1 MNLKREKA
9 TGSSPVA
16 TKNKTTIDCNTVFY
30 LFKRG
35 GAK

>member
-16 TKNKTTIDCNTVFY
+16 TNKTTIDCNTVFS
-30 LFKRG
+30 LFKQR